1 MLISC
6 KRLIKSAGMKRI
18 QLCDVTLRD
27 GQQSLLATRMTT
39 DQALSVLPDILSA
52 GFTELEL
59 WGGATIDAPL
69 RFLNENPWDRLDK
82 YRQMCMGHAKIRTLI
97 RGQNLFAYM
106 PFADNLV
113 VAFSKSAIDS
123 GVGVMRM
130 FDALNDRRNM
140 MISMLSAKAFGATA
154 EMCFSYTTSPVHS
167 PKTFANLAIDLSA
180 MGADI
185 ITIKDMAGLLTPRDA
200 FELITDIKRD
210 VNLPITI
217 HSHCTCGFATTNLV
231 AGMLAGADRLDVAID
246 TMAGGTSHP
255 PATLVATFAE
265 MLGFDHGLDLSH
277 VNKASKKLR
286 EIRKSL
292 AEFDKWKDSIPEP
305 IPYPLPPTIT
315 DKMHVILSLLK
326 DHEFEKGRDEMV
338 RLLSSLGYSEPDATQ
353 LKSQVPGGML
363 SNLRTQLAKVGQ
375 LDKLPLILDEVQK
388 VRKDTGYP
396 PLVTPTS
403 QIVGAQASFNVETGS
418 RYKMCSREFKDMI
431 SGRYGRPGK
440 IDDKFVTE
448 VTKTNN
454 RYDQRSGHY
463 VESAPLTEADGL
475 NPPPFIHNHRDLLL
489 YLMLPAPAKQFFS
502 EDKPGGDDGK
512 VH

>member
-1 MLISC
+1 
-6 KRLIKSAGMKRI
+6 MKRI
-18 QLCDVTLRD
+18 QLCDLTLRD

-69 RFLNENPWDRLDK
+69 RFLGENPWDRLEK
-82 YRQMCMGHAKIRTLI
+82 YRAMCMGHAKIRTLI

-113 VAFSKSAIDS
+113 VAFSKAAIES

-130 FDALNDRRNM
+130 FDALNDSRNM
-140 MISMLSAKAFGATA
+140 MISLLAAKAFGATA

-167 PKTFANLAIDLSA
+167 PQTFANLAKDLAA

-210 VNLPITI
+210 VNMPVTV
-217 HSHCTCGFATTNLV
+217 HSHCTCGYATTNLV
-231 AGMLAGADRLDVAID
+231 AGMLAGAERFDVAID

-265 MLGFDHGLDLSH
+265 MLDLEHGLDLSYVH
-277 VNKASKKLR
+277 KASRKLR

-292 AEFDKWKDSIPEP
+292 AEFDKWSDSVPEP

-315 DKMHVILSLLK
+315 DRMNVILSLMK

-338 RLLSSLGYSEPDATQ
+338 SLMSSLGYSEPDATQ

-363 SNLRTQLAKVGQ
+363 SNLRTQLSKVGQ
-375 LDKLPLILDEVQK
+375 LEKLPLILEEVQR

-431 SGRYGRPGK
+431 SGRYGKPGE
-440 IDDKFVTE
+440 IDEKFITE
-448 VTKTNN
+448 VTKSTD

-463 VESAPLTEADGL
+463 VKSAPLTETDGL
-475 NPPPFIHNHRDLLL
+475 NPPAFIHNHRDLLL
-489 YLMLPAPAKQFFS
+489 YLMLPGPAKQFFS
-502 EDKPGGDDGK
+502 ADIPGGDDGR